1 MEKTI
6 TQHLL
11 KQSYSHFKYP
21 ISTAKEEC
29 GIIILILVFTTHTT
43 FLELSQLVTQD
54 FIVIA
59 PIYLLSTSRTVERT
73 GRSKARKSLMGLENE
88 SLVSKVEEEKTKE
101 RDAKA
106 ITHQ

>member
-1 MEKTI
+1 MI
-6 TQHLL
+6 
-11 KQSYSHFKYP
+11 
-21 ISTAKEEC
+21 
-29 GIIILILVFTTHTT
+29 ILVFTTHTT

-59 PIYLLSTSRTVERT
+59 LIYLLSTSRTVERT